1 MKTTKEDLLKQ
12 REVLDDFAKSF
23 LSVLNSDVDF
33 RITEDSPVALKI
45 EYVDHET
52 GRHLGEIQYLRL
64 MRDVTRQIMVEHC
77 LDSDIY
83 PTSSEGQRI
92 VNYDKDGNVTST
104 TKIVGD
110 VTGIDVML

>member
-1 MKTTKEDLLKQ
+1 MKKTKEDLLKQ
-12 REVLDDFAKSF
+12 REVLDNFAKAF
-23 LSVLNSDVDF
+23 IAVLNNDVDF
-33 RITEDSPVALKI
+33 RITEDSKAALLI

-64 MRDVTRQIMVEHC
+64 MRDATRQIMVEHC

-83 PTSSEGQRI
+83 QSSSEGQKL
-92 VNYDKDGNVTST
+92 VNYDKDGNVIST

-110 VTGIDVML
+110 VTGIDVL